1 MHNLTRGH
9 PRVIKK
15 KPHRGLTGGLS
26 PCDSGM
32 HKLTRGQP
40 CDSALDW
47 RAGSTLA
54 LSREGDA
61 PNLTGGLSPCDSKEC
76 ITSHGVIPV

>member
-15 KPHRGLTGGLS
+15 KNLTEGLS
-26 PCDSGM
+26 PCDCKECITSQG
-32 HKLTRGQP
+32 
-40 CDSALDW
+40 DW

-61 PNLTGGLSPCDSKEC
+61 PNLTGGLSPCDSG
-76 ITSHGVIPV
+76 TAV

>member
-26 PCDSGM
+26 PCDSKAQLIYLFFISLQEKQINYVPLQLFCESSKTI
-32 HKLTRGQP
+32 KLWQRQTY
-40 CDSALDW
+40 DFYAFWD
-47 RAGSTLA
+47 
-54 LSREGDA
+54 
-61 PNLTGGLSPCDSKEC
+61 
-76 ITSHGVIPV
+76 